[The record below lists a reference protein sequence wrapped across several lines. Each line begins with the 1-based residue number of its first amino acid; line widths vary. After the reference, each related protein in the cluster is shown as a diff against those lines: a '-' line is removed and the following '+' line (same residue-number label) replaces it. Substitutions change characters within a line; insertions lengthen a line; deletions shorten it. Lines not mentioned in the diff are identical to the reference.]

1 MVRISIPQCWS
12 ALLQSLRGMGLGM
25 ERGRGERERE
35 RGSAGGWGRRG
46 WRGRGCEGVRGTA
59 WQLNPPRPVYWGAR
73 LIEQQHTNVHWQP
86 GLQGG
91 CPASIHSPAP
101 ALMHCLRVC
110 VCVCRERD
118 RKRSECV
125 CSYHGNLCRVGW
137 SLSQSLWMIP
147 GLWHCHIA
155 WLCCPLE
162 LCPVGPREWVSEW
175 ERERERERG
184 RETWAGN

>member
-25 ERGRGERERE
+25 ERGRGERER
-35 RGSAGGWGRRG
+35 GSAGGGGGGRMERERVRV
-46 WRGRGCEGVRGTA
+46 RGRGGTT

-73 LIEQQHTNVHWQP
+73 LIEQQHTNTHWQA

-101 ALMHCLRVC
+101 ALMHCLCIC
-110 VCVCRERD
+110 VCIWWKRD
-118 RKRSECV
+118 RKISGSV

-162 LCPVGPREWVSEW
+162 LCPVGS
-175 ERERERERG
+175 RERERE
-184 RETWAGN
+184 GNMSR